1 MAKSKLMSQSEDRQ
15 VTDVIPSLEEEN
27 LVKLLVGQSVSTTEK
42 LSAVAS
48 TSILGMAQTIVA
60 TITSGGKVLI
70 FGNGGSAAE
79 AEHLA
84 AELVGRFKQ
93 GGRRPLS
100 AVALSAN
107 SSILTAIGNDF
118 GFEEIYSRQVRAL
131 ASGGDVVIGISTSG
145 RSRDVLRGVEEAR
158 RCGAKTIGL
167 TGSNGGELA
176 EICDHVVRAPSN
188 DVQRI
193 QECHLLII
201 HIVCELIERTII
213 GQH

>member
-1 MAKSKLMSQSEDRQ
+1 MAKSKLMSQSEDRRISE
-15 VTDVIPSLEEEN
+15 DVPGLEEEN
-27 LVKLLVGQSVSTTEK
+27 LVRLLLGQNIEATEK
-42 LSAVAS
+42 LLGVAPP
-48 TSILGMAQTIVA
+48 TIVA
-60 TITSGGKVLI
+60 MAKTIASTFTSGGKVLI
-70 FGNGGSAAE
+70 FGNGGSASE
-79 AEHLA
+79 AEHFA

-93 GGRRPLS
+93 GGRRPLK
-100 AVALSAN
+100 AVALSSN
-107 SSILTAIGNDF
+107 SSVLTAIGNDF

-131 ASGGDVVIGISTSG
+131 ASSGDIVVGISTSG